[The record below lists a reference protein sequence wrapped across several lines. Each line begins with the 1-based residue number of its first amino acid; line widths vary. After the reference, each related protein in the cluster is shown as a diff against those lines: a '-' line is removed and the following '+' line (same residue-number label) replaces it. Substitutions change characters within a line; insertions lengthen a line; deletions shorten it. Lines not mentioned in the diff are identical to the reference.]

1 MHNLEIFVALLT
13 CTVLMA
19 VFSERYKIPYP
30 ILLLVLGIILSLLPF
45 VPNVQLSPDVVLLIF
60 LPPLLY
66 SAAWFTSWKQF
77 KESIR
82 PITLLAFG
90 CVLGTSLVVGWVA
103 EAIIPGFTFT
113 MGFLLGAIVSPPDAV
128 AAITMLRNTALPQR
142 VKVILE
148 GESLVNDAAALI
160 AFRFALIA
168 VSTGSFSLADAS
180 IQFTVVSIG
189 GIVVGLLAAFIVFKI
204 HRFINNTPT
213 VDTALTLFTPFI
225 SYLAAERLHVSGVL
239 AVVTTGLLLTRKSS
253 VLFSYIT
260 RIQAV
265 ATWKTLTF
273 IIEGIVFLLIGLQIH
288 FIIEHFTPEQLWQN
302 VIYGIIISLTVV
314 IFRILWV
321 FPGAYLPRL
330 LSKKI
335 RLKEPDTNWRA
346 VFFTGFTGIR
356 GVVSLAAALAI
367 PFTMENGEPFPGR
380 DTIIFITFCVIIYTL
395 VVHGLMLPMVI
406 KWLKIG
412 SDGSEHKL
420 ELDLRRKMAF
430 KAISHIEREYSYNY
444 LSDSV
449 LGLIKS
455 KYEVKL
461 SKLYPTKKQFLL
473 DTDEPKELLELDV
486 VTQFHNIQAQM
497 LKFEREYLIDLR
509 KKGALDDEI
518 FRKLEYELDLEET
531 RLQLDAVPLPFNEKD
546 DLLKPS

>member
-1 MHNLEIFVALLT
+1 
-13 CTVLMA
+13 
-19 VFSERYKIPYP
+19 
-30 ILLLVLGIILSLLPF
+30 
-45 VPNVQLSPDVVLLIF
+45 

-90 CVLGTSLVVGWVA
+90 CVLGTSAVVGWVA
-103 EAIIPGFTFT
+103 EALIPGFTFA
-113 MGFLLGAIVSPPDAV
+113 MGFLLGAIISPPDAV

-168 VSTGSFSLADAS
+168 VSTGTFSLTTAS

-189 GIVVGLLAAFIVFKI
+189 GIAIGIAAAFIVFQI
-204 HRFINNTPT
+204 HKFINNTPT

-253 VLFSYIT
+253 ILFSYIT

-288 FIIEHFTPEQLWQN
+288 FIIEHFTIDQLWEN
-302 VIYGIIISLTVV
+302 LGYGLIISLTVV
-314 IFRILWV
+314 VFRMLWV
-321 FPGAYLPRL
+321 FPGAYLPRM

-335 RLKEPDTNWRA
+335 REKESETNWRA

-367 PFTMENGEPFPGR
+367 PFTMENGQPFPGR
-380 DTIIFITFCVIIYTL
+380 ETIIFITFCVIIYTL
-395 VVHGLMLPMVI
+395 VVHGLMLPFVI
-406 KWLKIG
+406 KWLKIS
-412 SDGSEHKL
+412 SDGKEHKD
-420 ELDLRRKMAF
+420 EIALRRKLAF

-461 SKLYPTKKQFLL
+461 SKLFPAKKQFLL
-473 DTDEPKELLELDV
+473 DSNEPKELMEQDV
-486 VTQFHNIQAQM
+486 VSQFQNIQGEM
-497 LKFEREYLIDLR
+497 IKFEREFLIQLR
-509 KKGALDDEI
+509 KEGSIDDEV

-531 RLQLDAVPLPFNEKD
+531 RLQLDAVQLPLLETD
-546 DLLKPS
+546 ELLKPS

>member
-1 MHNLEIFVALLT
+1 MDNLEIFVALLT

-30 ILLLVLGIILSLLPF
+30 ILLLLVGIVLSLLPF

-90 CVLGTSLVVGWVA
+90 CVLGTSVVVGWVA
-103 EAIIPGFTFT
+103 EAIIPGFTFA

-168 VSTGSFSLADAS
+168 VSTGTFSLTTAS

-189 GIVVGLLAAFIVFKI
+189 GIAIGLIAAFLVFRI
-204 HRFINNTPT
+204 HKFINNTPT
-213 VDTALTLFTPFI
+213 ADTALTLFTPFI

-253 VLFSYIT
+253 VIFTYVT

-288 FIIEHFTPEQLWQN
+288 FIIEHFTIDQLWEN
-302 VIYGIIISLTVV
+302 LGYGLIISLTVV
-314 IFRILWV
+314 VFRMLWV

-335 RLKEPDTNWRA
+335 REKETETNWRA

-367 PFTMENGEPFPGR
+367 PFTMENGQPFPGR
-380 DTIIFITFCVIIYTL
+380 ETIIFITFCVIIYTL
-395 VVHGLMLPMVI
+395 VVHGLMLPLII

-412 SDGSEHKL
+412 SDGKEHKD
-420 ELDLRRKMAF
+420 EVALRRKLAF

-461 SKLYPTKKQFLL
+461 SKLFPAKKQLFL
-473 DTDEPKELLELDV
+473 DSNEPKELMEQDV
-486 VTQFHNIQAQM
+486 VTQFQNIQGEM
-497 LKFEREYLIDLR
+497 IKFEREFLIQLR
-509 KKGALDDEI
+509 KEGSIDDEV

-531 RLQLDAVPLPFNEKD
+531 RLQLDAVQLPLLENDE
-546 DLLKPS
+546 LLKPS